1 MLPSEIV
8 VLMAMAATGEAV
20 SALPGCSRDESCER
34 VDYLYNSL
42 VRRGYLKE
50 VE

>member
-8 VLMAMAATGEAV
+8 VLMAMAETGQPV
-20 SALPGCSRDESCER
+20 SVLSGCPRDESCDR
-34 VDYLYNSL
+34 VDYLFNSL